1 MTADPKT
8 LIDAAFAAGADG
20 VSFYRVDDRGPRAF
34 SCHVTASKAEYS
46 DGRYRGYHESATG
59 YGATW
64 LDALV
69 AAMLK
74 IAESSRP
81 RDVAGNSGT
90 QRAITDA
97 PADNMSWRQRR
108 RLEAR
113 RGRG

>member
-1 MTADPKT
+1 
-8 LIDAAFAAGADG
+8 
-20 VSFYRVDDRGPRAF
+20 
-34 SCHVTASKAEYS
+34 
-46 DGRYRGYHESATG
+46 
-59 YGATW
+59 
-64 LDALV
+64 
-69 AAMLK
+69 MLK